1 MSEER
6 YQRIFSENLRYYMQL
21 CGKTQINIVNDL
33 GFNKSAVSTWVNG
46 TRLPRMDKVDILARY
61 FGVKRSDLVD
71 EYDRNS
77 MPAAASPLEKELI
90 DFFYKL
96 NPLGQEMLVDYAD
109 TLVSSGKY
117 IKEDALNA

>member
-1 MSEER
+1 
-6 YQRIFSENLRYYMQL
+6 MQL

-71 EYDRNS
+71 EHDRNS
-77 MPAAASPLEKELI
+77 MPAATSPLEKELI

-117 IKEDALNA
+117 TKEDALNA

>member
-21 CGKTQINIVNDL
+21 YGKTQINIVNDL

-71 EYDRNS
+71 EHDRNS
-77 MPAAASPLEKELI
+77 MPAATSPLEKELI

-96 NPLGQEMLVDYAD
+96 SPLGQEMLVDYAD

-117 IKEDALNA
+117 VKEDALNA

>member
-71 EYDRNS
+71 EHDRNS